1 MNAPVSGI
9 HSRSNAIDQSSPV
22 LRIAHSAGSDAITVL
37 LKTARWDAPADS
49 ASSRDDFLTNLDGAG
64 SSAVFEHAAMCELTW
79 KVVML

>member
-22 LRIAHSAGSDAITVL
+22 LRIAHSAGSDTVTL
-37 LKTARWDAPADS
+37 PKTARWDAPAES
-49 ASSRDDFLTNLDGAG
+49 ASPRDDFLTNLDGAG